1 MKEVMATMREGTG
14 GTEWV
19 GVGHCHRL
27 SPILPFSVWLKEHR
41 VPKFLPRNLSVT
53 SLSPASH
60 PLPGS
65 FFYDMSKSFIF
76 VFFQSF

>member
-19 GVGHCHRL
+19 GMGHCSRL
-27 SPILPFSVWLKEHR
+27 SPVLPFSVWLKEHTI
-41 VPKFLPRNLSVT
+41 PQFFSWNLAVT
-53 SLSPASH
+53 SLSPAPH

-65 FFYDMSKSFIF
+65 FFYDTSKSFIF